1 MYIHVYMY
9 MYIHVYTCM
18 CIYMYICI
26 YMYMYIYIHIYIY
39 IYMYIYIYQFD
50 NAITFKHQ
58 SISQFWWGGGLKNIR
73 TPQVTILGGLLLF
86 GGGVDQ
92 YPITCH
98 GIPICM
104 KKIRFSSRDI
114 ACTRILQIACP
125 IKIH

>member
-1 MYIHVYMY
+1 MY
-9 MYIHVYTCM
+9 
-18 CIYMYICI
+18 
-26 YMYMYIYIHIYIY
+26 IYIY
-39 IYMYIYIYQFD
+39 IYIYICIYIYIYIFIYIYIYIFIYIYIYIYQFD
-50 NAITFKHQ
+50 NAITFKQQ
-58 SISQFWWGGGLKNIR
+58 SISQFWWGGGLKKFK
-73 TPQVTILGGLLLF
+73 TGGVTVLGGLFLF

-114 ACTRILQIACP
+114 ACSRILQIACP